1 MIRTTIASILLVSA
15 FAAQAEGPIENLVLG
30 GPSTVTRA
38 EVIAELH
45 RANAAGEVAHG
56 ERSYEAK
63 TTGRALSRAEV
74 RAELPLA
81 KAAGWVNVGEAT
93 AAPELDNH
101 RNAPVRIA
109 RDATAARAQ

>member
-63 TTGRALSRAEV
+63 TTGRALSRAEL
-74 RAELPLA
+74 RLA

-93 AAPELDNH
+93 ATPELDNH